1 MVDDHPLTLRGY
13 ELSLSEYSERYSFE
27 FYKAHDSAEAL
38 TLIEANEPDFF
49 HITFLDIRL
58 PVSSTNSLINGEEL
72 GMRIKKTNTS
82 KIVVLSSINDN
93 QRIYS
98 ILNNLQPHAFIVKT
112 EATPELLL
120 EAIDHVLMNKTF
132 YSPKIKQLVTI
143 QKNED
148 PVLDIY
154 DIKILYFISIGEK
167 MKNLPDYV
175 HLSIA
180 SIERRKKKIKT
191 YLGNIDYTDRELI
204 EISKKKGYI

>member
-13 ELSLSEYSERYSFE
+13 ELSLNEYSKKYCFE

-38 TLIEANEPDFF
+38 ALIEKNEVDFF
-49 HITFLDIRL
+49 NIVFLDIRL
-58 PVSSTNSLINGEEL
+58 PVSSNNSLINGEEL

-82 KIVVLSSINDN
+82 KIIVLSSISDN

-98 ILNNLQPHAFIVKT
+98 ILNNLQPNAFIVKT

-120 EAIDHVLMNKTF
+120 EAIDHVIINKTF

-143 QKNED
+143 QKDED
-148 PVLDIY
+148 PALDIY
-154 DIKILYFISIGEK
+154 DIKILYFISVGEK
-167 MKNLPDYV
+167 MKNLPDFV

-191 YLGNIDYTDRELI
+191 YLGNIDYSDRELI